1 VYGSFYSS
9 GASVIVFKDQDE
21 DGGEGMRELLE
32 LCAQIGIRIK
42 EKIGDLSLADKKDVL
57 QFDQGRQLSGKIW
70 RLYRYAAEAQKLFS
84 EAVKAIAA
92 ATGVP
97 ADHCQLAPLKDIL
110 RVFEKVAA
118 DSSLPFTSLILIL

>member
-1 VYGSFYSS
+1 
-9 GASVIVFKDQDE
+9 
-21 DGGEGMRELLE
+21 MRELLE
-32 LCAQIGIRIK
+32 RCDQIGIRI
-42 EKIGDLSLADKKDVL
+42 EAKIGDFSSADMKDVL

>member
-1 VYGSFYSS
+1 
-9 GASVIVFKDQDE
+9 
-21 DGGEGMRELLE
+21 MTELLE
-32 LCAQIGIRIK
+32 LCDQIGIRI
-42 EKIGDLSLADKKDVL
+42 EAKIGDDLSSADKKDVL

-70 RLYRYAAEAQKLFS
+70 RLYRYAAAAQKLFS

-97 ADHCQLAPLKDIL
+97 AHHCQLAPLKDIL

-118 DSSLPFTSLILIL
+118 DTRLPFISLISIL